1 MMTKYRRFSDIH
13 YVRPNLEEL
22 QSQYEQL
29 AAAINI
35 ADATGL
41 LAAFNQWT
49 EIRSKWRTMKTLN
62 QIHYFQDTRNPSV
75 KRENQFVGDNVHQ
88 IREWDTDIERRLL
101 AHSYRQALEDEYGSI
116 IFDVMTTDIE
126 TFGADIAECLTK
138 EEKILTEHVDLVSNG
153 IASESSVEEQVDR
166 VYDDLVRVRDE
177 MAKTLGYQNYVE
189 LGYKVTK
196 LMVITPTDVEGFRN
210 EVRKHVVPWL
220 SELRQRSKSVWQKIP
235 DPVPKGDWK
244 FIVKQSA
251 RIFQEMSPEIGRFF
265 DMLLEYEL
273 LDLGSRDSMR
283 DWGEAFFLP
292 SYRLPFIFYKFDG
305 SWGDVMEFIHECG
318 HGFMYY
324 CLADDRRFDYLPTAE
339 AHEIHGMSLVS
350 LASPWMELF
359 FEGGADICRYNKY
372 FGTIYALVFFCCLD
386 EFEHFVYNNPT
397 CGPRERNRFWIHLEK
412 KYQLKRDVA
421 GSPNETEEGRGWQEW
436 EVIFSLP
443 FYSIGYALSGVAAQ
457 QFWMRAASDRNEA
470 ISDYVNLCQVSASMS
485 FFDLLKVGKLKSPF
499 HQGLLE
505 ELVEY
510 GREWAEKAH
519 RDIER
524 KMII

>member
-1 MMTKYRRFSDIH
+1 MKKYRRFSDIQ

-29 AAAINI
+29 AATINV

-49 EIRSKWRTMKTLN
+49 DIKSKWRTMKTLN

-75 KRENQFVGDNVHQ
+75 KRENQFIGDNVHQ
-88 IREWDTDIERRLL
+88 IRKWDINIERLLL
-101 AHSYRQALEDEYGSI
+101 AHSHRLALEDEYGSI

-126 TFGADIAECLTK
+126 TFGEDIAEHLAN
-138 EEKILTEHVDLVSNG
+138 EERLLTEYVGLVSRKGNE
-153 IASESSVEEQVDR
+153 IAGEPSITEQIDS

-177 MAKTLGYQNYVE
+177 MATKLGYQNYIE

-196 LMVITPTDVEGFRN
+196 LMAITPTDVEGFRN
-210 EVRKHVVPWL
+210 EVRKHVAPWL
-220 SELRQRSKSVWQKIP
+220 SELRQRSKSVWQKVP

-244 FIVKQSA
+244 FIVKQAA
-251 RIFQEMSPEIGRFF
+251 RMFHEMSSEMGRFF

-273 LDLGSRDSMR
+273 FDLGNRDSMR
-283 DWGEAFFLP
+283 DWAEAFFLP
-292 SYRLPFIFYKFDG
+292 SYRLPFIFCKFGG
-305 SWGDVMEFIHECG
+305 SWGDIMEFIHECG

-324 CLADDRRFDYLPTAE
+324 CLADDNRFEYLPTSE

-350 LASPWMELF
+350 LAYPWMELF
-359 FEGGADICRYNKY
+359 FEDGADICRYNKY
-372 FGTIYALVFFCCLD
+372 FGKIYALVFFCCLD
-386 EFEHFVYNNPT
+386 EFEHFVYNNPI
-397 CGPRERNRFWIHLEK
+397 CGLRERNRFWIHLEE
-412 KYQLKRDVA
+412 KYQLKRYVA
-421 GSPNETEEGRGWQEW
+421 ESPNETEEGRGWQEW

-457 QFWMRAASDRNEA
+457 QFWMRAASDRDEA
-470 ISDYVNLCQVSASMS
+470 ISDYVNLCQASASMS
-485 FFDLLKVGKLKSPF
+485 FFHLLKVGNLKSPF
-499 HQGLLE
+499 QEGLLE

-510 GREWAEKAH
+510 GRQWTRKTRRA
-519 RDIER
+519 IE
-524 KMII
+524 